1 MKQQLIN
8 PKQIQPDEEEKI
20 GDTTVGTD
28 ENTNFNDKVQKEIIF
43 ATQMTKAKSDYY
55 LEGDPVS
62 MIFTNIPSFKG
73 GRINPWIES
82 DTSKIA
88 VQDAEGK

>member
-8 PKQIQPDEEEKI
+8 PKQIQPDEEEKV
-20 GDTTVGTD
+20 GDLTAGTTD
-28 ENTNFNDKVQKEIIF
+28 SSNLNNKVQKEIIF

-55 LEGDPVS
+55 LKGDPVS
-62 MIFTNIPSFKG
+62 MIITNIPSFKG
-73 GRINPWIES
+73 GRTNPWIES

-88 VQDAEGK
+88 VEDAEGK